1 MGTGTI
7 RGGFGVT
14 VSAGATLLA
23 AAALF
28 DAEPLYVPGLALL
41 LAALGAVVW
50 VLVGSTGTVVEREV
64 AVRRAMEDEAV
75 EVIVHARPGITVL
88 PGTMLADPLLDE
100 PLALRPASGV
110 HRVRMEV
117 RFARRGRRVLPPPA
131 LELADPLSLVR
142 GHVPGSGEE
151 DVLLVLPRIEP
162 VIAGGGTG
170 EDGRLARRRATAGA
184 AETELDG
191 LRPHREGAP
200 ASRIFWPAFARG
212 GELLERRMAPES
224 DARPLIALDARGAQ
238 REEDLDAAVRAC
250 ASLAVHLARAG
261 GCAVLLPGDR
271 RPTVLDPPLN
281 GWPHLHARLA
291 VVERGGRPPRGAPS
305 APRRAGIWGSAARR
319 ARPPRPP
326 APAAASGRRPVP
338 ARGPP

>member
-7 RGGFGVT
+7 RGGFAVT
-14 VSAGATLLA
+14 VSVGATMLA
-23 AAALF
+23 GAALF

-50 VLVGSTGTVVEREV
+50 VLVGSTGTVVERTV

-75 EVIVHARPGITVL
+75 EVVVHARPGVTVL

-110 HRVRMEV
+110 HRVSMEV
-117 RFARRGRRVLPPPA
+117 RFSRRGRRILPPPA
-131 LELADPLSLVR
+131 LELTDPLSLVR
-142 GHVPGSGEE
+142 GHVPGSGED

-170 EDGRLARRRATAGA
+170 EDGRLTRRRTTAGA

-191 LRPHREGAP
+191 LRPHRDGAP

-261 GCAVLLPGDR
+261 GCAVLLPRDP
-271 RPTVLDPPLN
+271 RPALLDATLRGWAPLHVLLPL
-281 GWPHLHARLA
+281 LA
-291 VVERGGRPPRGAPS
+291 GGGAP
-305 APRRAGIWGSAARR
+305 AG
-319 ARPPRPP
+319 P
-326 APAAASGRRPVP
+326 APAAP
-338 ARGPP
+338 RGPPISVTPPRAP